1 MFERRV
7 RRAVAVAALGAAGAL
22 LAGCGPIWDG
32 LSCETPGCL
41 FTKVEWARVTA
52 LSDLPEHPPADPS
65 NKHEGSAAAQA
76 LGQKLYF
83 DPRFSGGA
91 TLVDTLRRPVPYARA
106 SPAGAAINISCAT
119 CHNPARAGTDV
130 TSSPG
135 HVSVGA
141 GWYDV
146 NSQPTVNAAYYEA
159 IYWNGRNDSLWA
171 QIIAVN
177 ESFVSMNSTR
187 LNDFW
192 IIMDKYAAEYG
203 TVF

>member
-1 MFERRV
+1 M
-7 RRAVAVAALGAAGAL
+7 AVAVLGACCAPL
-22 LAGCGPIWDG
+22 LGCGPVWDG

-41 FTKVEWARVTA
+41 FTRAEWERVTGLA
-52 LSDLPEHPPADPS
+52 NLPERPPADPS
-65 NKHEGSAAAQA
+65 NMFEGNVLAQG

-83 DPRFSGGA
+83 DARFSGNA
-91 TLVDTLRRPVPYARA
+91 NLLDTLRRPVPYARA
-106 SPAGAAINISCAT
+106 AAGTAINVSCAT

-146 NSQPTVNAAYYEA
+146 NSQPTVNAAYYSI

-171 QIIAVN
+171 QIVAVN

-187 LNDFW
+187 LNDF
-192 IIMDKYAAEYG
+192 
-203 TVF
+203 